1 MNSECATIIRQPQ
14 PTVSFILHQRSRV
27 QQVFHLIQ
35 SIPCISLSKTKVF
48 FINSPHWSELI
59 NNLGNLS
66 TKHTPPNQKSPQT
79 IPTFHSNIFPNH
91 VSLQSPP
98 HTFLRSFYHIKEEG
112 QPSTLTRPYHPLYLD
127 LITFPQK
134 DSWSKNKP
142 HLHFVSKDALNTIKS
157 LIISPP
163 YF

>member
-1 MNSECATIIRQPQ
+1 M
-14 PTVSFILHQRSRV
+14 LHTPRR
-27 QQVFHLIQ
+27 
-35 SIPCISLSKTKVF
+35 
-48 FINSPHWSELI
+48 SELI

-112 QPSTLTRPYHPLYLD
+112 QPSTLTRPCHPLYLD
-127 LITFPQK
+127 LITFPQR

-142 HLHFVSKDALNTIKS
+142 HLHFVSKDALNNLKS
-157 LIISPP
+157 LIISLPLFLGKQIFFQLIFP
-163 YF
+163 THLNNFFPTHLTNFFSFPLPHP